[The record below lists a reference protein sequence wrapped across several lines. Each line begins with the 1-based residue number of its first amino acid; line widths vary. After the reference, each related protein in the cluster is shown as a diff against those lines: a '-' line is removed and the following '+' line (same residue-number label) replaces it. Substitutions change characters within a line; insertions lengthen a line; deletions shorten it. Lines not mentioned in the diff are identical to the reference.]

1 MAKTVRKSSTFSTR
15 VCSALFR
22 AHGHNLPPVLILHGA
37 QDTTVPIDRAY
48 ELEKILQ
55 QNEIPH
61 QIKIYP
67 DQRHAFRELAQLDA
81 MRRVAQ
87 FFRTYLLKAA

>member
-1 MAKTVRKSSTFSTR
+1 M
-15 VCSALFR
+15 
-22 AHGHNLPPVLILHGA
+22 ILHGTR
-37 QDTTVPIDRAY
+37 DSKVPIDYAH
-48 ELEKILQ
+48 ELERILQ
-55 QNEIPH
+55 QHEIPY

-67 DQRHAFRELAQLDA
+67 DQGHVFRVLAQLDA